1 MNMNKCLYIAVCL
14 ITLSACSQQPTKSE
28 ALIPVEER
36 YVPAESSTTASP
48 AYSVDNVQPTVIAT
62 LVDEANAHAAAGNTD
77 KAIASLERALRIEPK
92 NALLWHRFAAIRL
105 QQHNWQQAIA
115 LARKSNALANDNTAL
130 KSQNWSIIARAY
142 EGLGDLEKAKEA
154 RQRQRLTG

>member
-1 MNMNKCLYIAVCL
+1 MNKYCCIVACL
-14 ITLSACSQQPTKSE
+14 IMLSACSQQPTKSE

-36 YVPAESSTTASP
+36 HVPAESNKAATP
-48 AYSVDNVQPTVIAT
+48 AYSGENVQPTVIAT

-77 KAIASLERALRIEPK
+77 KAIASLERALRIDPG
-92 NALLWHRFAAIRL
+92 NALLWHRFASIRL

-115 LARKSNALANDNTAL
+115 LARKSNALANDNAAL

-142 EGLGDLEKAKEA
+142 EGLGNLEKAREA
-154 RQRQRLTG
+154 RERQRLTG